1 MPIFTAAPHADV
13 LAVLVQI
20 AVLLLAARL
29 LGGALQALG
38 QPAVVGEL
46 LAGIVLGPSLLSGA
60 FPAIGAWIVPG
71 TPTAGHL
78 LELVSLLGA
87 IFLLVITGLETNLPL
102 IRRQSRVAL
111 GVAAGGLAVP
121 LATGYALGSW
131 LPDELLADPAQR
143 TIFAFF
149 VATAMSI
156 SAIPVIAKIL
166 MDLDLL
172 RREVGQTILAAA
184 MIDDTTGWIL
194 LSIIAGLAAGE
205 AASAATALRA
215 VGSVAFVLAL
225 TVTVGA
231 WLVKRSLDW
240 IEAAGANG
248 DRVLSLVVVLVF
260 GWSALTHALRLEPVL
275 GAFLMAILLGREPR
289 VSAAVRR
296 QLHDVGL
303 AIFAPIFFAVA
314 GLKVSVTSLADP
326 GIAAIALLVIA
337 VATFGKVAGTYLGAR
352 WIGRADHWT
361 ALAYGA
367 GLNARGAMEII
378 VATIG
383 LRLGILSQEMFSI
396 IVIMAMA
403 TSLMA
408 PFALRW
414 TLRRARLAGATDAG
428 LPRAE
433 ELARR

>member
-1 MPIFTAAPHADV
+1 MPVFTAAPHGDV

-29 LGGALQALG
+29 LGGASQALG

-46 LAGIVLGPSLLSGA
+46 LAGIVLGPSLVSGV
-60 FPAIGAWIVPG
+60 FPAIGAWIVPQ
-71 TPTAGHL
+71 TPVAGHL
-78 LELVSLLGA
+78 LELVGLLGA
-87 IFLLVITGLETNLPL
+87 IFLLVVTGLETDLPL

-121 LATGYALGSW
+121 LVTGTALGFW
-131 LPDELLADPAQR
+131 LPDELLADPGRR
-143 TIFAFF
+143 TLFAAF

-166 MDLDLL
+166 MDLGLL

-194 LSIIAGLAAGE
+194 LSLIAGLAAGE
-205 AASAATALRA
+205 AVSADALFRA
-215 VGSVAFVLAL
+215 VGSIALVLAL
-225 TVTVGA
+225 TATVGQ
-231 WLVKRSLDW
+231 WLVRRGCDW
-240 IEAAGANG
+240 IDTAGVSS
-248 DRVLSLVVVLVF
+248 DRTLTLVIVLVF

-289 VSAAVRR
+289 VTEAVRR
-296 QLHDVGL
+296 QLHDLAL
-303 AIFAPIFFAVA
+303 AIFAPIFFAIA
-314 GLKVSVTSLADP
+314 GLKVGLGTLADP
-326 GIAAIALLVIA
+326 RIAAIALLVIA
-337 VATFGKVAGTYLGAR
+337 VATFGKVAGAYAGAR

-383 LRLGILSQEMFSI
+383 FSLGILSQTMFSI
-396 IVIMAMA
+396 IVLMAMA

-414 TLRRARLAGATDAG
+414 SLRRAEAAA
-428 LPRAE
+428 AE
-433 ELARR
+433 PDLSRTQQAAP